1 MFIFKL
7 EEEVKLSLSVDDMI
21 LYTENLKD
29 STQKLLEL
37 TNELSNIA
45 GHKINI
51 QKLVAFLYTNNE
63 IAERECRKTIPFRND
78 TNELNKT
85 ERDSKTYKMNL
96 WLPGKG

>member
-1 MFIFKL
+1 M

-29 STQKLLEL
+29 STQKLLKL

-45 GHKINI
+45 GHKINF

-78 TNELNKT
+78 TNELNKI
-85 ERDSKTYKMNL
+85 ERDSKTYQMNL

>member
-29 STQKLLEL
+29 STEKLLEL

>member
-1 MFIFKL
+1 M

-29 STQKLLEL
+29 STEKLLEL

>member
-1 MFIFKL
+1 M
-7 EEEVKLSLSVDDMI
+7 EEEVELSLSADEMI
-21 LYTENLKD
+21 LYIKNLRD

-37 TNELSNIA
+37 INEFSNTA

-63 IAERECRKTIPFRND
+63 IAEGECRKTIPFRND

-85 ERDSKTYKMNL
+85 ERDSKTYKTNL